1 MTRKRFVKL
10 CMGRLGM
17 SRNEANRIAR
27 KRASEYAIERTEVAI
42 IVTALAFNAMTRT
55 MADLARALDE
65 IH

>member
-17 SRNEANRIAR
+17 SRNEANCIAR
-27 KRASEYAIERTEVAI
+27 NRDFVYTLARTSLATNTAAS
-42 IVTALAFNAMTRT
+42 AFNAMCVA

>member
-27 KRASEYAIERTEVAI
+27 NRDFAWALARASLAINGAAVAF
-42 IVTALAFNAMTRT
+42 AAMSCA
-55 MADLARALDE
+55 MADLAEALDA
-65 IH
+65 IR

>member
-1 MTRKRFVKL
+1 
-10 CMGRLGM
+10 MGRLGM

>member
-17 SRNEANRIAR
+17 SRNEANRVARNRDSEYTIAR
-27 KRASEYAIERTEVAI
+27 AAVASISAAI
-42 IVTALAFNAMTRT
+42 AFNAMGRA

-65 IH
+65 VR

>member
-27 KRASEYAIERTEVAI
+27 SKKSAFADALVELAILCTIVNAFDRHFARDSDEV
-42 IVTALAFNAMTRT
+42 R
-55 MADLARALDE
+55 
-65 IH
+65 

>member
-17 SRNEANRIAR
+17 SRNRENCIAR
-27 KRASEYAIERTEVAI
+27 NRDFVYTLTRTSLAINAAAS
-42 IVTALAFNAMTRT
+42 AFNAMSVA

-65 IH
+65 VR

>member
-17 SRNEANRIAR
+17 LRNEANCIAR
-27 KRASEYAIERTEVAI
+27 NRDFVYTLARTSLAINTAASD
-42 IVTALAFNAMTRT
+42 FNAMSVA

>member
-10 CMGRLGM
+10 YMGRLGM
-17 SRNEANRIAR
+17 SRNVANCIAR
-27 KRASEYAIERTEVAI
+27 NRDFVYTLARTSLAINTAAS
-42 IVTALAFNAMTRT
+42 AFNAMSVA

>member
-17 SRNEANRIAR
+17 SRNEANCIAR
-27 KRASEYAIERTEVAI
+27 NHDFVYTLAQTSLAINRA
-42 IVTALAFNAMTRT
+42 ALAFNAMSVA

-65 IH
+65 VR

>member
-17 SRNEANRIAR
+17 SRNEANSIAR
-27 KRASEYAIERTEVAI
+27 NRDFVYALARTSLAINTAAS
-42 IVTALAFNAMTRT
+42 AFNAMSVA
-55 MADLARALDE
+55 MADLVRALDE